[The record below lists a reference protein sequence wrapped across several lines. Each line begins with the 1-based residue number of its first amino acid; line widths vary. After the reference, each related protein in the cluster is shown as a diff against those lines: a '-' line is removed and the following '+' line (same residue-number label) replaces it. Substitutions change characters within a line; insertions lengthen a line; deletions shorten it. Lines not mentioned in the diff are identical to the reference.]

1 VSSHDK
7 EDGMRRVLVLALVVV
22 GGLVAAASFTEVDR
36 TALVTELQSSH
47 QAVVEKV
54 KDLSPEQLAFKPA
67 PERWSVAECLE
78 HISVTEVALFGYITG
93 RVLTT
98 PAVADTDRQ
107 KAAGKDEGVMTLV
120 TNRTA
125 KFRAPAE
132 IRPTGRY
139 TTRDAVLQSFD
150 DSRRKTIEYVKTT
163 QQDLRA
169 HILKGAAG
177 EMDGYQW
184 IVYLSGHTRRH
195 LAQINEVMAS
205 PGFPR

>member
-1 VSSHDK
+1 MV
-7 EDGMRRVLVLALVVV
+7 RALVLAVVV
-22 GGLVAAASFTEVDR
+22 TGGLVAASLTDADR

-47 QAVVEKV
+47 QAVVDTV
-54 KDLSPEQLAFKPA
+54 KGLSPEQLAFKPG

-93 RVLTT
+93 KVLAT
-98 PAVADTDRQ
+98 PAAADADRQ

-132 IRPTGRY
+132 IRPSGRFA
-139 TTRDAVLQSFD
+139 TREAVLQAFD
-150 DSRRKTIEYVKTT
+150 EGRTKTIAYVKTT

-169 HILKGAAG
+169 HVLKGAAG

>member
-1 VSSHDK
+1 MV
-7 EDGMRRVLVLALVVV
+7 RVFALALVVV
-22 GGLVAAASFTEVDR
+22 GGLVAAASLSEADR
-36 TALVTELQSSH
+36 TALVTELQASH
-47 QAVVEKV
+47 QAVVDTV

-93 RVLTT
+93 KVLTT
-98 PAVADTDRQ
+98 PAAADADRQ
-107 KAAGKDEGVMTLV
+107 AAAGKDDSVMTLV

-139 TTRDAVLQSFD
+139 ATREAALQGFD
-150 DSRRKTIEYVKTT
+150 DGRKKTIAYVKTT

-169 HILKGAAG
+169 HVLKGAAG
-177 EMDGYQW
+177 PMDGYQW
-184 IVYLSGHTRRH
+184 VVYLSGHTRRH
-195 LAQINEVMAS
+195 LAQIKEVMAS

>member
-1 VSSHDK
+1 MV
-7 EDGMRRVLVLALVVV
+7 RTLVLASVVI
-22 GGLVAAASFTEVDR
+22 GGLVAAASLTETDR
-36 TALVTELQSSH
+36 TALVTELQGSQ
-47 QAVVEKV
+47 QAVVETV
-54 KDLSPEQLAFKPA
+54 KDLSPEQLAFKPG
-67 PERWSVAECLE
+67 PDRWSVAECLE

-98 PAVADTDRQ
+98 PAAADADRQ

-132 IRPTGRY
+132 IRPSGRY
-139 TTRDAVLQSFD
+139 ATRDAALAAFAD
-150 DSRRKTIEYVKTT
+150 GRAKTLDYVKTT
-163 QQDLRA
+163 QDDLRA
-169 HILKGAAG
+169 HVLKGAAG

-195 LAQINEVMAS
+195 LAQIKEVMAS

>member
-1 VSSHDK
+1 MARAL
-7 EDGMRRVLVLALVVV
+7 GLAFVAL
-22 GGLVAAASFTEVDR
+22 GGLVVTSLTDTDR
-36 TALVTELQSSH
+36 TALVTELQASH
-47 QAVVEKV
+47 KAVVDTV

-78 HISVTEVALFGYITG
+78 HIAVTEVALFGYITG
-93 RVLTT
+93 KVLTT
-98 PAVADTDRQ
+98 PAAADADRQ
-107 KAAGKDEGVMTLV
+107 KTAGKDDGVMTLV

-125 KFRAPAE
+125 RFRAPAE
-132 IRPTGRY
+132 IRPAGRY
-139 TTRDAVLQSFD
+139 ATRDAVLAAFD
-150 DSRRKTIEYVKTT
+150 DNRKKTIEYVKGT

-169 HILKGAAG
+169 HVLKGAAG

-195 LAQINEVMAS
+195 LAQIAEVMAS